1 MNASVTFRH
10 LFHPFRL
17 VRRGRAE
24 IRRSLQARTVVLVV
38 AVSLAVAVIFSLV
51 STVSVRSSLLDQVS
65 AQAGSDFAS
74 QVEQAQRNVDSADTS
89 AGGQYQQLVNDMAS
103 SLQSDGASNLVGV
116 YLWSRS
122 TSRHSIMPVSTE
134 PAYTDL
140 ISDGMRSAVAAG
152 GEGSVF
158 YQPVALTAGDAA
170 RGGPPGAVLGTMLQ
184 MPVVGDL
191 ELFFIYS
198 YASQQSAL
206 EQIQINLILISVLLS
221 VVMGLL
227 MWVVI
232 HRIITPVERV
242 AVAAETLASGDLDA
256 RVDVDRNDEIGT
268 LQRSF
273 NEMAVALNQKI
284 DELEAAGA
292 SQRRFV
298 SDVSHELRTPVT
310 TMRMASD
317 LLDLR
322 KDTFDATTRRT
333 VELLSGQIGR
343 FQNMLAD
350 LLEISRYDAGY
361 AALDLTETDVREPI
375 GEAVDQMRGIAQAK
389 GVPLRVDLPNVQVFA
404 RIDARRITRII
415 RNLLNNAVDFA
426 EGRPVEIRLAANRKA
441 VVVSVR
447 DHGVGMTVDQCAH
460 VFDRFWRADP
470 SRSRTTGGSG
480 LGLSIAL
487 ADAQLHQGTLAVRS
501 KPGEGTWFL
510 LSLPRDPDRGSV
522 PRADLPVAFA
532 QNAAG
537 AAAEGRI
544 GTTGGADDDDAAGTA
559 DEGTRGEMRGETRGT
574 TGSTAGETERMEIV
588 GGFGVADNGFADYR
602 DGREGAGR

>member
-1 MNASVTFRH
+1 MNASVSFRH

-134 PAYTDL
+134 PAYTSL

-158 YQPVALTAGDAA
+158 YQPVALTAGDTT
-170 RGGPPGAVLGTMLQ
+170 RGGGPPGAVLGTMLQ

-206 EQIQINLILISVLLS
+206 ERIQINLILISVLLS
-221 VVMGLL
+221 IVMGLL

-232 HRIITPVERV
+232 HRIIAPVERV

-322 KDTFDATTRRT
+322 KDTFDATTKRT
-333 VELLSGQIGR
+333 VELLSGQINR

-426 EGRPVEIRLAANRKA
+426 EGRPVEIRLAANRRA

-447 DHGVGMTVDQCAH
+447 DHGVGMTADQCSH

-470 SRSRTTGGSG
+470 SRARTTGGSG

-522 PRADLPVAFA
+522 PRADLPVAFV
-532 QNAAG
+532 QGAAG
-537 AAAEGRI
+537 VAAEGRV
-544 GTTGGADDDDAAGTA
+544 GTIGGAEDDDAAGTA
-559 DEGTRGEMRGETRGT
+559 AGETRVETRGE
-574 TGSTAGETERMEIV
+574 TGGTAGETERMEIV

-602 DGREGAGR
+602 DGREGGTR